1 MAKKAT
7 AKAEEIEQKATAE
20 ESPVVEAPKTEEQ
33 KAPVVEAPKIEE
45 QKAPLVAAGDHF
57 KTVKVRFKRTICAD
71 YGTFYQGEVGEIA
84 LYIANEL
91 EKCGAGV
98 IVKE

>member
-7 AKAEEIEQKATAE
+7 AKAEEIVKE
-20 ESPVVEAPKTEEQ
+20 EAPAVAETPKKEEK
-33 KAPVVEAPKIEE
+33 KAPI
-45 QKAPLVAAGDHF
+45 VAAGDHF

>member
-7 AKAEEIEQKATAE
+7 AKAEEIKKE
-20 ESPVVEAPKTEEQ
+20 EAPAVSETPKTETK
-33 KAPVVEAPKIEE
+33 KAPIVE
-45 QKAPLVAAGDHF
+45 AGDHF
-57 KTVKVRFKRTICAD
+57 KTVRMRFKTTVCAD
-71 YGTFYQGEVGEIA
+71 YGTFYKGETGEIA

-98 IVKE
+98 IIKE

>member
-7 AKAEEIEQKATAE
+7 AKAEEIEQKEITE
-20 ESPVVEAPKTEEQ
+20 ESPVVEAPKAEEK
-33 KAPVVEAPKIEE
+33 KAPV
-45 QKAPLVAAGDHF
+45 VAAGDHF

-84 LYIANEL
+84 HYIANEL

>member
-7 AKAEEIEQKATAE
+7 AKAEEIKNN
-20 ESPVVEAPKTEEQ
+20 
-33 KAPVVEAPKIEE
+33 KAPV
-45 QKAPLVAAGDHF
+45 VAAGDHF
-57 KTVKVRFKRTICAD
+57 KTVKMRFKTTVCAD
-71 YGTFYQGEVGEIA
+71 YGTFYKGETGEIA

>member
-7 AKAEEIEQKATAE
+7 AKAEEIEQKEAPAIDGA
-20 ESPVVEAPKTEEQ
+20 PKDEAPKAEEQ
-33 KAPVVEAPKIEE
+33 KAPV
-45 QKAPLVAAGDHF
+45 VAAGDHF
-57 KTVKVRFKRTICAD
+57 KTVKMRFKRTICAD

>member
-7 AKAEEIEQKATAE
+7 AKAEEIEQKEVTE
-20 ESPVVEAPKTEEQ
+20 ESPVVEAPKNEAPKAEEK
-33 KAPVVEAPKIEE
+33 KAPV
-45 QKAPLVAAGDHF
+45 VAAGDHF

-71 YGTFYQGEVGEIA
+71 YGTLYQGEVGEIA

>member
-7 AKAEEIEQKATAE
+7 AKAEEIKTE
-20 ESPVVEAPKTEEQ
+20 EVQAVAEAPKTEER
-33 KAPVVEAPKIEE
+33 KAPV
-45 QKAPLVAAGDHF
+45 VAAGDHF
-57 KTVKVRFKRTICAD
+57 KTAKIRFKTTVCAD
-71 YGTFYQGEVGEIA
+71 YGTFYKGETGEIP

>member
-20 ESPVVEAPKTEEQ
+20 ESPVVEAPKAEEK
-33 KAPVVEAPKIEE
+33 KAPV
-45 QKAPLVAAGDHF
+45 VAAGDHF
-57 KTVKVRFKRTICAD
+57 KTVRMRFKTTICAD
-71 YGTFYQGEVGEIA
+71 YGTFYKGETGEIA

-91 EKCGAGV
+91 EKCGAGE
-98 IVKE
+98 IVRDCC

>member
-7 AKAEEIEQKATAE
+7 AKAEEIEQKEASAID
-20 ESPVVEAPKTEEQ
+20 EAPKNEAPKAEEK
-33 KAPVVEAPKIEE
+33 KAPVVE
-45 QKAPLVAAGDHF
+45 AGDHF
-57 KTVKVRFKRTICAD
+57 KTVKMRFKRTICAD

>member
-7 AKAEEIEQKATAE
+7 AKAEEIVKE
-20 ESPVVEAPKTEEQ
+20 EAPAVAETPKKEEK
-33 KAPVVEAPKIEE
+33 KAQV
-45 QKAPLVAAGDHF
+45 VAAGDHF
-57 KTVKVRFKRTICAD
+57 KTVRMRFKTTICAD
-71 YGTFYQGEVGEIA
+71 YGTFYKGETGEIA

>member
-1 MAKKAT
+1 MAKEKMTNKT
-7 AKAEEIEQKATAE
+7 AAKTEVIKNNESPVSAETPKAEEK
-20 ESPVVEAPKTEEQ
+20 
-33 KAPVVEAPKIEE
+33 KAPV
-45 QKAPLVAAGDHF
+45 VAAGDHF
-57 KTVKVRFKRTICAD
+57 KTVKMRFKRTVCAD

>member
-1 MAKKAT
+1 MAKKNENKDT
-7 AKAEEIEQKATAE
+7 A
-20 ESPVVEAPKTEEQ
+20 
-33 KAPVVEAPKIEE
+33 APVVDEATQQAGVTPAQEDATPEKTDTA
-45 QKAPLVAAGDHF
+45 APVFAAGDHF
-57 KTVKVRFKRTICAD
+57 KTVKVRFKTTVCAE
-71 YGTFYQGEVGEIA
+71 YGTFYKGEIGTIA

>member
-7 AKAEEIEQKATAE
+7 AKAEEIEQKEITE
-20 ESPVVEAPKTEEQ
+20 ESPVVEAPKAEEK
-33 KAPVVEAPKIEE
+33 KAPV
-45 QKAPLVAAGDHF
+45 VAAGDHF
-57 KTVKVRFKRTICAD
+57 KTVKMRFKRTICAD

>member
-7 AKAEEIEQKATAE
+7 AKAEEIEQKEITE
-20 ESPVVEAPKTEEQ
+20 ESPVVEAPKAEEK
-33 KAPVVEAPKIEE
+33 KAPI
-45 QKAPLVAAGDHF
+45 VAAGDHF
-57 KTVKVRFKRTICAD
+57 KTVKVRFKTTICAE
-71 YGTFYQGEVGEIA
+71 YGTFYKGETGEIA
-84 LYIANEL
+84 LHIANEL

>member
-1 MAKKAT
+1 MAKKTT
-7 AKAEEIEQKATAE
+7 AKAEEIKTE
-20 ESPVVEAPKTEEQ
+20 EVQVVAEAPKTEER
-33 KAPVVEAPKIEE
+33 KAPV
-45 QKAPLVAAGDHF
+45 VAAGDHF
-57 KTVKVRFKRTICAD
+57 KTAKIRFKTTVCAD
-71 YGTFYQGEVGEIA
+71 YGTYYKGETGEIP

>member
-7 AKAEEIEQKATAE
+7 AKADEIKTEEAPKAEEIKKAD
-20 ESPVVEAPKTEEQ
+20 EAPKTEEK
-33 KAPVVEAPKIEE
+33 KAPV
-45 QKAPLVAAGDHF
+45 VAAGDHF
-57 KTVKVRFKRTICAD
+57 KTVQFRFKTTVCAD
-71 YGTFYQGEVGEIA
+71 YGTFYKGETGEIA

-98 IVKE
+98 IIKE

>member
-7 AKAEEIEQKATAE
+7 AKAEEIEQKEVTEESSVVETPKAE
-20 ESPVVEAPKTEEQ
+20 EK
-33 KAPVVEAPKIEE
+33 KAPV
-45 QKAPLVAAGDHF
+45 VAAGDHF
-57 KTVKVRFKRTICAD
+57 KTVRMRFKTTICAD
-71 YGTFYQGEVGEIA
+71 YGTFYKGETGEIA

>member
-7 AKAEEIEQKATAE
+7 AKAEEI
-20 ESPVVEAPKTEEQ
+20 KTEEVQ
-33 KAPVVEAPKIEE
+33 AVAEASKTEEKKAPV
-45 QKAPLVAAGDHF
+45 VAAGDHF
-57 KTVKVRFKRTICAD
+57 KTVKMRFKRTICAD

>member
-7 AKAEEIEQKATAE
+7 VKAEEIEQKEITE
-20 ESPVVEAPKTEEQ
+20 ESPVVEAPKAEEK
-33 KAPVVEAPKIEE
+33 KAPV
-45 QKAPLVAAGDHF
+45 VAAGDHF
-57 KTVKVRFKRTICAD
+57 KTVKIRFKTTVCAD
-71 YGTFYQGEVGEIA
+71 YGTFYKGETGEIP

>member
-7 AKAEEIEQKATAE
+7 AKAEEIEQKEVTEESSVVETPKAE
-20 ESPVVEAPKTEEQ
+20 EK
-33 KAPVVEAPKIEE
+33 KAPV
-45 QKAPLVAAGDHF
+45 VAAGDHF
-57 KTVKVRFKRTICAD
+57 KTVRMRFKTTICAD
-71 YGTFYQGEVGEIA
+71 YGTFYKGETGEIA

-98 IVKE
+98 IIKE

>member
-7 AKAEEIEQKATAE
+7 AKAEENEKKEAPA
-20 ESPVVEAPKTEEQ
+20 VDEAPKNEAPKAEEE
-33 KAPVVEAPKIEE
+33 KAPV
-45 QKAPLVAAGDHF
+45 VAAGDHF
-57 KTVKVRFKRTICAD
+57 KTVKMRFKRTVCAD